1 MTTPADTSTPAEQ
14 PVAPPAPKPSG
25 SSDGPRPTP
34 ERIIP
39 VPVAV
44 PPFADAKG
52 RRVAAPDFA
61 GALIADTHAHLDM
74 LDHPGFALANA
85 ARAGVGFVATVCDPS
100 EDAERTYAVLDTWLA
115 EAAQL
120 LAADG
125 VASVGADTD
134 TDTDTYADAAAAP
147 PVMPAR
153 VRVIVGV
160 HPHNAKAFSAEV
172 EAAMRVMI
180 ADPRTS
186 AVGEIGLD
194 YFYDHSPRDVQRAAF
209 EAQLRLAHEFELPAV
224 VHLREAHDDGLRI
237 LRSVGV
243 PAAGCILHCYNLG
256 PELLG
261 RFLELGCTVSFA
273 GPVTFKK
280 STDVR
285 EAAALV
291 PVGRILTET
300 DCPFMAPEPF
310 RGRTNEPA
318 FTVFT
323 AAALAGA
330 RGESLPEFAAA
341 AWESALG
348 LLDRQR

>member
-1 MTTPADTSTPAEQ
+1 MTAATDTTTPTT
-14 PVAPPAPKPSG
+14 
-25 SSDGPRPTP
+25 GPRPTP

-39 VPVAV
+39 APVAL

-52 RRVAAPDFA
+52 RLVEAPDFA
-61 GALIADTHAHLDM
+61 GVLIADTHAHLDM

-100 EDAERTYAVLDTWLA
+100 EDADRTYVELDAWLA
-115 EAAQL
+115 EAETL
-120 LAADG
+120 LAAD
-125 VASVGADTD
+125 
-134 TDTDTYADAAAAP
+134 AAADVA
-147 PVMPAR
+147 PAR
-153 VRVIVGV
+153 VRIIVGV
-160 HPHNAKAFSAEV
+160 HPHNAKAYSAEV
-172 EAAMRVMI
+172 EEAMRVMLD
-180 ADPRTS
+180 DPRTS

-194 YFYDHSPRDVQRAAF
+194 YFYDHSPRDVQRVAF

-224 VHLREAHDDGLRI
+224 VHLREAHDDGLRM

-256 PELLG
+256 PDLLVS
-261 RFLELGCTVSFA
+261 FLELGCTVSFA
-273 GPVTFKK
+273 GPISFKK

-291 PVGRILTET
+291 PVGRVLTET

-310 RGRTNEPA
+310 RGRVNEPA

-323 AAALAGA
+323 AAAIAGA
-330 RGESLPEFAAA
+330 RGESLAEFAAH
-341 AWESALG
+341 AWESALE
-348 LLDRQR
+348 LLDRER

>member
-1 MTTPADTSTPAEQ
+1 VTTPIELTPAEKPAEKPALK
-14 PVAPPAPKPSG
+14 PVAKPNE
-25 SSDGPRPTP
+25 GPRPTP

-39 VPVAV
+39 APVAV

-52 RRVAAPDFA
+52 RFVEAPDFA
-61 GALIADTHAHLDM
+61 GVLIADTHAHLGM

-100 EDAERTYAVLDTWLA
+100 EDADRTYVELDAWLA
-115 EAAQL
+115 EAETL
-120 LAADG
+120 LAAD
-125 VASVGADTD
+125 AAARVGA
-134 TDTDTYADAAAAP
+134 AEPIA
-147 PVMPAR
+147 PAR
-153 VRVIVGV
+153 VRIIVGV
-160 HPHNAKAFSAEV
+160 HPHNAKAYSAEV
-172 EAAMRVMI
+172 EEALRTMLD
-180 ADPRTS
+180 DPRTS

-194 YFYDHSPRDVQRAAF
+194 YFYDHSPRDAQRVAF
-209 EAQLRLAHEFELPAV
+209 EAQLRLAHEFHLPAV

-256 PELLG
+256 PDLLA

-273 GPVTFKK
+273 GPISFKK
-280 STDVR
+280 SADVR

-291 PVGRILTET
+291 PVGRVLTET

-310 RGRTNEPA
+310 RGRVNEPA

-323 AAALAGA
+323 AAAVAGA
-330 RGESLPEFAAA
+330 RGESLPEFAAH
-341 AWESALG
+341 AWQSARE
-348 LLDRQR
+348 LLDSER